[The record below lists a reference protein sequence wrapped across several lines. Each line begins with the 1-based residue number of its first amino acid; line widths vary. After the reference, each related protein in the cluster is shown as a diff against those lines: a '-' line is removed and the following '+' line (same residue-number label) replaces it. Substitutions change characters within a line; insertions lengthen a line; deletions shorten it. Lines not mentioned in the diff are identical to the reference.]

1 MKLTVVTSQERA
13 HLALP
18 FIEFVT
24 AVSVQV
30 VFRVPTLVEFFR
42 EPGENPSEAGT
53 LNAVAFTKLLPFK

>member
-42 EPGENPSEAGT
+42 EPGGKTPVKPV
-53 LNAVAFTKLLPFK
+53 L